1 MTSDDIVKRLEL
13 RSIEAN
19 ETIKILSKQLIDISA
34 LNNKNISDL
43 SNTLLEELKDIEFQ
57 NNSLLK
63 DINAQKS
70 PEALHHEKSEVNEIE
85 IVRSGKKWLMFFIFP
100 SLEKQKYS

>member
-57 NNSLLK
+57 NNILLK

-70 PEALHHEKSEVNEIE
+70 REALHHEKSEVNEIE
-85 IVRSGKKWLMFFIFP
+85 IVRSGKK
-100 SLEKQKYS
+100 

>member
-43 SNTLLEELKDIEFQ
+43 SNGSLK
-57 NNSLLK
+57 S
-63 DINAQKS
+63 
-70 PEALHHEKSEVNEIE
+70 
-85 IVRSGKKWLMFFIFP
+85 FP
-100 SLEKQKYS
+100 FNGDYENIQYSIIRK